1 MRAPLSRTVAT
12 LACALVACAG
22 EAGQSAG
29 GAGAPAA
36 PPPPPAPPPAPV
48 SADDLPPRLRVEA
61 DGIALTEHVDGR
73 IRVKTT
79 AVWGEA
85 LEQTFDNCDFYR
97 GAIPTLERQLA
108 PERIKHLSEM
118 CPAPAPLVA
127 VKPVKQGKQK
137 VGPKPAS
144 KAKPTATAAPGPAA
158 ATAPAAAAAKPVASS
173 R

>member
-36 PPPPPAPPPAPV
+36 PPPQPAPAPTTV

-108 PERIKHLSEM
+108 PERIKHLAEM
-118 CPAPAPLVA
+118 CPAPAPAVA
-127 VKPVKQGKQK
+127 IKTAKQGRQK
-137 VGPKPAS
+137 VELKPDS
-144 KAKPTATAAPGPAA
+144 KAKPTATAAARPAA
-158 ATAPAAAAAKPVASS
+158 ATAAAAAKPVAPAAS